1 MFIVQCNTKLIM
13 NRGKIKFFNASKG
26 YGFVK
31 DDDTGKEYF
40 IHVSGLVDKVKDNDD
55 VTFDVV
61 EGRKGLNAV
70 EVRLA

>member
-1 MFIVQCNTKLIM
+1 M